1 MLQIVVT
8 AVKEE
13 KSDRQ
18 ICRDM
23 QTETDRHKGG
33 GRAEGRGRG
42 RLLIPYC
49 DPLVLISTIPGQ
61 FP

>member
-13 KSDRQ
+13 KCDRQ

-23 QTETDRHKGG
+23 QTETDRQTGGG
-33 GRAEGRGRG
+33 GRAGGG
-42 RLLIPYC
+42 TPVNSLL
-49 DPLVLISTIPGQ
+49 
-61 FP
+61 